1 MVIVGYKVS
10 NVNSTHRFLTGLAF
24 LAAGS
29 YLPGQT
35 PPKAQPKMPPRGNT
49 PSVIQIM
56 DTKDMSTRVVYRSPF
71 IFEAPN
77 WSPDGKY
84 LLLNSRGKLWK
95 LAVEGGEPVAVD
107 SGAINRLNN
116 DHGIS
121 ADGKWFAI
129 SAQQVYILP
138 STGGEPKQITHATPS
153 YFHTWS
159 PDGKSIIMCAQR
171 NDNFDLYRVPVDGGD
186 EVRLTVSPGY
196 DDGPEYSPD
205 GKWIYFNSD
214 RSGSWDVWRIPPA
227 GGGPD
232 DKNAEQITKDEYE
245 DWFPH
250 ISPDGKKMVIISFE
264 KGTKG
269 HPPNQN
275 VMLRMMPVTNGTPD
289 VSRLKVITR
298 LFGGQGTMNVNSW
311 SPDSRY
317 FAFVSYEKAPE

>member
-1 MVIVGYKVS
+1 MNRSFCFIA
-10 NVNSTHRFLTGLAF
+10 LLALPSYV
-24 LAAGS
+24 LA
-29 YLPGQT
+29 QT
-35 PPKAQPKMPPRGNT
+35 PKKGGPQP
-49 PSVIQIM
+49 PSVIHIM
-56 DTKDMSTRVVYRSPF
+56 DTKDMSERVVYQTKVH
-71 IFEAPN
+71 FEAPN

-84 LLLNSRGKLWK
+84 LLMNAQGKVWK
-95 LAVEGGEPVAVD
+95 LPVSHVGGAGGEPAAVE
-107 SGAINRLNN
+107 SGAVTGINN

-129 SAQQVYILP
+129 SARQVYILP
-138 STGGEPKQITHATPS
+138 SAGGEPRQITKAVPS

-196 DDGPEYSPD
+196 DDGPDFSPD

-214 RSGSWDVWRIPPA
+214 RSGSWDIWRIPAA

-250 ISPDGKKMVIISFE
+250 LSPDGKQMVLISFE

-269 HPPNQN
+269 HPANQQ
-275 VMLRMMPVTNGTPD
+275 VMLRMMPMSHGKPD
-289 VSRLKVITR
+289 VSKIKVIAH

-317 FAFVSYEKAPE
+317 FAFVSYEKPAE

>member
-1 MVIVGYKVS
+1 M
-10 NVNSTHRFLTGLAF
+10 NSQFRILTGLA
-24 LAAGS
+24 LAVAAS
-29 YLPGQT
+29 YLL
-35 PPKAQPKMPPRGNT
+35 AQETKLPQKKVQPQRNT

-56 DTKDMSTRVVYRSPF
+56 DTKSMTTRVVFRSPF
-71 IFEAPN
+71 VFEAPN

-84 LLLNSRGKLWK
+84 LLLNSRNKLWK
-95 LAVEGGEPVAVD
+95 LPVEGGEPVAVD
-107 SGAINRLNN
+107 TGTVARLNN

-129 SAQQVYILP
+129 SGGNVYILP
-138 STGGEPKQITHATPS
+138 SSGGEPKPITKTTPS

-159 PDGKSIIMCAQR
+159 PDGQSIIMCAQR

-186 EVRLTVSPGY
+186 EVRLTVSKGY
-196 DDGPEYSPD
+196 DDGPDFSPD

-214 RSGSWDVWRIPPA
+214 RSGSWDIWRIPAA

-232 DKNAEQITKDEYE
+232 DKNAEQITKDEFE

-250 ISPDGKKMVIISFE
+250 ISPDGKQMVLISFE
-264 KGTKG
+264 KGTQG
-269 HPPNQN
+269 HPANQS
-275 VMLRMMPVTNGTPD
+275 VMLRMMPVVHGTPD
-289 VSRLKVITR
+289 ASKLKVITR

-317 FAFVSYEKAPE
+317 FAFVSYEKPQQQ

>member
-1 MVIVGYKVS
+1 
-10 NVNSTHRFLTGLAF
+10 VNSRYQT
-24 LAAGS
+24 LAALVLIAGAS
-29 YLPGQT
+29 YLLAQ
-35 PPKAQPKMPPRGNT
+35 QPKQTQKKGQAANN

-56 DTKDMSTRVVYRSPF
+56 DTKDMSTRVVLKTPLH
-71 IFEAPN
+71 FEAPN

-95 LAVEGGEPVAVD
+95 LAVEGGEPAAVD
-107 SGAINRLNN
+107 SGAVTRLNN

-121 ADGKWFAI
+121 RDGKWFAI
-129 SAQQVYILP
+129 SAGNVYILP
-138 STGGEPKQITHATPS
+138 STGGEPKQITNTTPS
-153 YFHTWS
+153 YFHTWD

-171 NDNFDLYRVPVDGGD
+171 NNNFDLYRVPVDGGD

-196 DDGPEYSPD
+196 DDGPDYSPD

-214 RSGSWDVWRIPPA
+214 RSGSWDIWRIPPA

-232 DKNAEQITKDEYE
+232 DKNAEQITKDEFE

-250 ISPDGKKMVIISFE
+250 ISPDGKKMVLISFP
-264 KGTKG
+264 KGTQG

-275 VMLRMMPVTNGTPD
+275 VMLRMIPINHGKPEVAKI
-289 VSRLKVITR
+289 KVIAQ

-317 FAFVSYEKAPE
+317 FAFVSYDPAPAQ

>member
-1 MVIVGYKVS
+1 VKSLFLLFAGVALLAQAPKKV
-10 NVNSTHRFLTGLAF
+10 
-24 LAAGS
+24 
-29 YLPGQT
+29 
-35 PPKAQPKMPPRGNT
+35 AQP
-49 PSVIQIM
+49 PSVIHIM
-56 DTKDMSTRVVYRSPF
+56 DTKDMSTRDLYKTKLH
-71 IFEAPN
+71 FEAPN

-84 LLLNSRGKLWK
+84 LLMNGQGKLWK
-95 LAVEGGEPVAVD
+95 LPVEGGGEPVAVE
-107 SGAINRLNN
+107 SGAVAGINN

-121 ADGKWFAI
+121 RDGKWIAI
-129 SAQQVYILP
+129 SARQVYILP
-138 STGGEPKQITHATPS
+138 SSGGEPRQITKAVPS
-153 YFHTWS
+153 YFHTWA

-171 NDNFDLYRVPVDGGD
+171 NENFDLYRVPFDGGD

-196 DDGPEYSPD
+196 DDGPDFSPD

-214 RSGSWDVWRIPPA
+214 RSGSWDIWRIPAA

-250 ISPDGKKMVIISFE
+250 LSPDGKKMVLISFE

-269 HPPNQN
+269 HPANQQ
-275 VMLRMMPVTNGTPD
+275 VMLRMMPVSHGKPD
-289 VSRLKVITR
+289 VSKMKVIAH

-317 FAFVSYEKAPE
+317 FAFVSYEKPAE

>member
-1 MVIVGYKVS
+1 VK
-10 NVNSTHRFLTGLAF
+10 STYLSTGLAL
-24 LAAGS
+24 LAAPF
-29 YLPGQT
+29 LLAQQPAQ
-35 PPKAQPKMPPRGNT
+35 KAPPRGNT
-49 PSVIQIM
+49 PSVVQIM
-56 DTKDMSTRVVYRSPF
+56 DTRDMSTRVVYRSPH

-84 LLLNSRGKLWK
+84 LLLNSRGRLWK
-95 LAVEGGEPVAVD
+95 LPVEGGEPAAVE
-107 SGAINRLNN
+107 SGAINRINN

-129 SAQQVYILP
+129 SAQQVFILP
-138 STGGEPKQITHATPS
+138 SSGGEPKQITNAVPS

-171 NDNFDLYRVPVDGGD
+171 NSNFDLYRVPVDGGD

-196 DDGPEYSPD
+196 DDGPDFSPD

-214 RSGSWDVWRIPPA
+214 RSGSWDIWRIPPA

-232 DKNAEQITKDEYE
+232 DKDAQQITKDEFE

-250 ISPDGKKMVIISFE
+250 ISPDGKKMVLISFE

-269 HPPNQN
+269 HPANQN
-275 VMLRMMPVTNGTPD
+275 VMLRMMPVNKGKPD
-289 VSRLKVITR
+289 PSKIKVVAR

>member
-1 MVIVGYKVS
+1 MDGYKVTE
-10 NVNSTHRFLTGLAF
+10 VNSRYCTLTLAL
-24 LAAGS
+24 LAA
-29 YLPGQT
+29 T
-35 PPKAQPKMPPRGNT
+35 PYAFPQAQKKQPPRGNT

-56 DTKDMSTRVVYRSPF
+56 DTKDMSTRVVYRSKD

-77 WSPDGKY
+77 WSPDGKF
-84 LLLNSRGKLWK
+84 LLLNSKGKLWK

-107 SGAINRLNN
+107 SGTINRLNN

-121 ADGKWFAI
+121 PDGKWFAI

-138 STGGEPKQITHATPS
+138 SAGGEPKQITKATPS
-153 YFHTWS
+153 YYHTWA

-171 NDNFDLYRVPVDGGD
+171 NSNFDLYRVPVDGGD

-196 DDGPEYSPD
+196 DDGPDFSPD

-214 RSGSWDVWRIPPA
+214 RSGSWDIWRIPAA

-232 DKNAEQITKDEYE
+232 DKNAEQITKDEFE

-250 ISPDGKKMVIISFE
+250 ISPDGKHVLLISFE
-264 KGTKG
+264 KGTQG
-269 HPPNQN
+269 HPANQN
-275 VMLRMMPVTNGTPD
+275 VMLRMMPFAHGKPD
-289 VSRLKVITR
+289 VSKIKVVAR

>member
-1 MVIVGYKVS
+1 MK
-10 NVNSTHRFLTGLAF
+10 LTYLPVLCA
-24 LAAGS
+24 LAAAAWVAA
-29 YLPGQT
+29 QT
-35 PPKAQPKMPPRGNT
+35 PQKAPGRGNT

-56 DTKDMSTRVVYRSPF
+56 DTRDMSTRVVYRSKE

-84 LLLNSRGKLWK
+84 LLLNSRNQLFKLG
-95 LAVEGGEPVAVD
+95 VQGGEPAAVAT
-107 SGAINRLNN
+107 GAVNRLNN

-121 ADGKWFAI
+121 PDGKWLAI
-129 SAQQVYILP
+129 SGGNVFILP
-138 STGGEPKQITHATPS
+138 SSGGEPRQITKATPS
-153 YFHTWS
+153 YYHTWS

-171 NDNFDLYRVPVDGGD
+171 NENFDLYRVPVEGGE
-186 EVRLTVSPGY
+186 EVRLTTAAGY
-196 DDGPEYSPD
+196 DDGPDFSPD

-214 RSGSWDVWRIPPA
+214 RSGSWDVWRIPAA
-227 GGGPD
+227 GAGPR

-250 ISPDGKKMVIISFE
+250 LSPDGKKMVLISFE

-269 HPPNQN
+269 HPANQN
-275 VMLRMMPVTNGTPD
+275 VMLRMMPVKNGKPE
-289 VSRLKVITR
+289 VGQLKVIAR
-298 LFGGQGTMNVNSW
+298 LYGGQGTMNVNSW